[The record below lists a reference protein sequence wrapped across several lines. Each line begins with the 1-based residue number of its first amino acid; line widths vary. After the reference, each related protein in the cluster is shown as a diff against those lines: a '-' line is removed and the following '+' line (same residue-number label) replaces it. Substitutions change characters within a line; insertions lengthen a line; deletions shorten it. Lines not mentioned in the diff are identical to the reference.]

1 MRDAQLHR
9 ARLVSSVA
17 ATLISLA
24 CGTNYV
30 YSAWAPQFADRLHL
44 SATEINLIGLA
55 GNMGMYS
62 AGIPVGLFVDNRGPR
77 PAVLGG
83 ALCLGIGYVPF
94 RAAYETASGS
104 VPILCFFAF
113 LTGLGGCMGFAA
125 AVKTSALNWPHHR
138 GTATAFPLAAFGL
151 SAFFFSLVGGV
162 LFPGNTSAFLS
173 LLAGGTFAI
182 IFTGFFFLKVYPHTH
197 SASYQS
203 VPTGSSDA
211 NPSQSRLRRRTL
223 SRSGAKAAQA
233 AQRVVVRRPLEP
245 EPGTSPTTYTTPVVP
260 GASASSS
267 SAAAAAAA
275 TAATAGS
282 SQGSVDPSDPHPVE
296 PLDPSAQQQHDNSD
310 VEAALPSKASDV
322 APHET
327 EPDETSSLMSRSSSC
342 SSSSS
347 LAGDVLLADSVDLDR
362 SHRIDIRGWRLLKN
376 SEFWL
381 LWSILGIL
389 AGIGL
394 MTINNIGQNVKA
406 LWTLFDPSKD
416 EAFLVYRQQLH
427 VSILSIASFCGRLL
441 SGVGSDFLVKVAHAN
456 RAWCLVLACVIF
468 SIAQLFAVQVT
479 NPNFLGFVSGLSGLG
494 YGFLFGVFPSITAES
509 FGIHGLSQN
518 WGAMTLAP
526 AISGNVFNLLYG
538 AVFDSHTV
546 VGEDGKR
553 HCPVG
558 IACYRDAYLMTLV
571 ACGVGIAVTLFTIQY
586 QYRQRLKGNEGKGA
600 AED

>member
-1 MRDAQLHR
+1 MRDAELHR

-17 ATLISLA
+17 ATMISLA

-62 AGIPVGLFVDNRGPR
+62 AGIPVGLFVDHRGPR
-77 PAVLGG
+77 PAVLAG
-83 ALCLGIGYVPF
+83 ALCLGIGYAPF

-113 LTGLGGCMGFAA
+113 LTGLGACMAFAA

-162 LFPGNTSAFLS
+162 LFPGDTSAFLS
-173 LLAGGTFAI
+173 LLAAGTFAMVFI
-182 IFTGFFFLKVYPHTH
+182 GFFFLKVYPHTH
-197 SASYQS
+197 SPSYQS
-203 VPTGSSDA
+203 VPTG
-211 NPSQSRLRRRTL
+211 NGGPGPSQSRLRRRTL
-223 SRSGAKAAQA
+223 SRSGAKAAKA
-233 AQRVVVRRPLEP
+233 AQRVAAKRPLDA
-245 EPGTSPTTYTTPVVP
+245 EPGTSPTTYTTPAIP
-260 GASASSS
+260 DA
-267 SAAAAAAA
+267 SAAAA
-275 TAATAGS
+275 GS
-282 SQGSVDPSDPHPVE
+282 SQDSVDPLDPPPVE
-296 PLDPSAQQQHDNSD
+296 PLDPSAQQHDNLD
-310 VEAALPSKASDV
+310 VEAALPSKASDLP
-322 APHET
+322 PHEA
-327 EPDETSSLMSRSSSC
+327 EPDETSSLMSRSSS
-342 SSSSS
+342 SSCSSS
-347 LAGDVLLADSVDLDR
+347 LAGDVLLAESVDLDR

-376 SEFWL
+376 TEFWL

-389 AGIGL
+389 AGVGL

-406 LWTLFDPSKD
+406 LWMLFDPSKD
-416 EAFLVYRQQLH
+416 EAFLVYRQKLH

-441 SGVGSDFLVKVAHAN
+441 SGVGSDFLVKVLHAN
-456 RAWCLVLACVIF
+456 RAWCLVFACTIF
-468 SIAQLFAVQVT
+468 SIAQIFAIQVT

-546 VGEDGKR
+546 IGEDGQR
-553 HCPVG
+553 YCPVG
-558 IACYRDAYLMTLV
+558 ITCYRNAYLLTLA
-571 ACGVGIAVTLFTIQY
+571 ACGAGIAVTLFTIQY
-586 QYRQRLKGNEGKGA
+586 QYRQRLKADDGKGA